1 MLVVWLCGRAVV
13 CSATAGWLEGRDTGG
28 RREDEETSSH
38 PHTPIPHPHPYR
50 HHADTCIGDF
60 GKWQIFGYL
69 YILIFIFQ
77 IDIED
82 SRSIVGSS

>member
-38 PHTPIPHPHPYR
+38 PHTPIPHPHHTPIQTPCR
-50 HHADTCIGDF
+50 LQTHALGTSVT
-60 GKWQIFGYL
+60 YL
-69 YILIFIFQ
+69 
-77 IDIED
+77 DIQLD
-82 SRSIVGSS
+82 I

>member
-38 PHTPIPHPHPYR
+38 PHTPIPHPHPYQDRTPCR
-50 HHADTCIGDF
+50 HKHWALL
-60 GKWQIFGYL
+60 L
-69 YILIFIFQ
+69 YYDL
-77 IDIED
+77 DI
-82 SRSIVGSS
+82 